1 MPRPSKP
8 LTELRI
14 RKTSAGATEKRLYD
28 GDGLY
33 LSVMPTGARWW
44 RLKYR
49 FAGLE
54 KRMGL
59 GSYPETSLSAAR
71 EKRDAARALLRKDID
86 PGAQRRSD
94 QLARK
99 MGAKD
104 TFKAVATEW
113 LGRSVGKGGK
123 AIADITAS
131 KNRWL
136 METYAIPALGSRPIA
151 EITPREVLAMLRR
164 VEADEKLETAS
175 RLKTKCAQVFRYAI
189 VTGRA
194 ELDPTVALMGALRA
208 PTPKHHASITDP
220 KRIGTLLR
228 AIDGY
233 DGQPMTKAA
242 LRLSPLLFVRPG
254 ELRRAEWSEIDL
266 KAGEWKIPAKKMK
279 MKEPHIVPLA
289 KQAVAILEGLH
300 ALTKTAP
307 YVFHSV
313 RTIRKP
319 LSENTVNAALRGL
332 GFSKDEMTAH
342 GFRSMASTLLN
353 EQGWNR
359 DAIERQLAHAERDN
373 VRAAYNYAQHL
384 PERRKMMQAWAD
396 YLDGLKENYDNR
408 PSAHA
413 RKKPQ

>member
-14 RKTSAGATEKRLYD
+14 RKTTPGTAEKRLYD

-54 KRMGL
+54 RRIGL
-59 GSYPETSLSAAR
+59 GSYPETTLTAAR
-71 EKRDAARALLRKDID
+71 ASRAAARALLRKDID

-136 METYAIPALGSRPIA
+136 METYAIPALGSRPISDIA
-151 EITPREVLAMLRR
+151 PREVLAMLHK
-164 VEADEKLETAS
+164 VEAEEKLETAA

-194 ELDPTVALMGALRA
+194 ELDPTVALTGALRA
-208 PTPKHHASITDP
+208 PTPKHQRCS
-220 KRIGTLLR
+220 RIN
-228 AIDGY
+228 
-233 DGQPMTKAA
+233 
-242 LRLSPLLFVRPG
+242 
-254 ELRRAEWSEIDL
+254 
-266 KAGEWKIPAKKMK
+266 
-279 MKEPHIVPLA
+279 
-289 KQAVAILEGLH
+289 AV
-300 ALTKTAP
+300 
-307 YVFHSV
+307 
-313 RTIRKP
+313 
-319 LSENTVNAALRGL
+319 
-332 GFSKDEMTAH
+332 
-342 GFRSMASTLLN
+342 
-353 EQGWNR
+353 
-359 DAIERQLAHAERDN
+359 
-373 VRAAYNYAQHL
+373 
-384 PERRKMMQAWAD
+384 
-396 YLDGLKENYDNR
+396 
-408 PSAHA
+408 
-413 RKKPQ
+413 